1 MGISKA
7 AMELELA
14 ARDADVCRDKAVGL
28 LREGNAELSVEW
40 FSKAIGLRPGDASLY
55 WGRSQS
61 WERAGKPRQAVVDAG
76 VGVCL
81 RPRVAA
87 GFVRLSAAF
96 EAQGRHADVV
106 RACFLGM
113 RCGDSSK
120 NGELGRAMSRAR
132 EAGELPPLDWTPAD
146 RRERCVSDVFY
157 VGRPCIEMT
166 TKVLR
171 CVLSSSGLVAS
182 FVSSLGRR
190 RSRQR
195 RRRRLAPPARSSL
208 ESTRPRFP

>member
-1 MGISKA
+1 
-7 AMELELA
+7 
-14 ARDADVCRDKAVGL
+14 
-28 LREGNAELSVEW
+28 
-40 FSKAIGLRPGDASLY
+40 
-55 WGRSQS
+55 
-61 WERAGKPRQAVVDAG
+61 AGKPRQAVVDAG

-132 EAGELPPLDWTPAD
+132 EAGELPPLDWTPAN
-146 RRERCVSDVFY
+146 RRERWTWAFLSFRGFLLRTAAGIAARLRLGGAGEGLALAACAKGEGFVQPPWPP
-157 VGRPCIEMT
+157 GAMPP
-166 TKVLR
+166 VL
-171 CVLSSSGLVAS
+171 LVAS
-182 FVSSLGRR
+182 GD
-190 RSRQR
+190 
-195 RRRRLAPPARSSL
+195 
-208 ESTRPRFP
+208 